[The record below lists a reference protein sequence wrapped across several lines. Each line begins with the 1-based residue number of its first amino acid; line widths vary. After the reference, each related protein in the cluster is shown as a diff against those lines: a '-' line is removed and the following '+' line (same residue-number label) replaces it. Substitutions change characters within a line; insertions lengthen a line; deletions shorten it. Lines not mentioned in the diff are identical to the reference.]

1 MSAAARSLQVW
12 SIYLVALAVVLLIAP
27 NPLLGAFRMA
37 PTSEVWIRVVGMM
50 VAFVGVY
57 YWVAAA
63 TELVPI
69 FRASVLCRV
78 AVPVFF
84 LVFVSAGWAPWSLL
98 LFGAADLLGAA
109 WTWWALRRSPA
120 TA

>member
-12 SIYLVALAVVLLIAP
+12 SIYLVALALVLLVAP

-50 VAFVGVY
+50 IAFVGVY

-63 TELVPI
+63 TELV
-69 FRASVLCRV
+69 
-78 AVPVFF
+78 
-84 LVFVSAGWAPWSLL
+84 GK
-98 LFGAADLLGAA
+98 FGGEK
-109 WTWWALRRSPA
+109 R
-120 TA
+120 